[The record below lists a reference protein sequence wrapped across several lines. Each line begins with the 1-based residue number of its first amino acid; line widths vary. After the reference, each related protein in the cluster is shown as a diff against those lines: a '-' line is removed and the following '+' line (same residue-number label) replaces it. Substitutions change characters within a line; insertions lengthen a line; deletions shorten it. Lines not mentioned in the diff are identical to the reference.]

1 MLPSKKK
8 KQKKLWDYYGLF
20 GLHTN
25 NKNFGGPTISKRKCL
40 FNLAIKKHFKMKAR
54 IYSHYIIHVFPY
66 PRGGISSAMREGPEL
81 QKGKG
86 FVSRILISAD
96 VILAASVHL
105 VELLAGNEPAAGINS
120 IKGKH
125 GSG

>member
-1 MLPSKKK
+1 
-8 KQKKLWDYYGLF
+8 
-20 GLHTN
+20 
-25 NKNFGGPTISKRKCL
+25 
-40 FNLAIKKHFKMKAR
+40 MKAR

-66 PRGGISSAMREGPEL
+66 PQGGIAAMRECPEL

-96 VILAASVHL
+96 VIPAASAHL
-105 VELLAGNEPAAGINS
+105 VELLAGNKPAARINN

-125 GSG
+125 SSC